1 MERKEMLKNVKR
13 VVVKVGTS
21 TLTHPTGDMNFNQID
36 LLARQLSDIQNQG
49 YEVVLVT
56 SGAIGAGVGKLNLK
70 EKPKTIP
77 EKQAAAAVGQGVL
90 MLLYEKFFGEYG
102 KIIGQILVT
111 NVDFQNEKHK
121 QHARDS
127 FETLIK
133 MKVIPIV
140 NENDAVVVDEIRVGD
155 NDTLSALVC
164 RNIDADLLILLSD
177 IDGLY
182 NDDPRTNEN
191 AALIQTVTRIDD
203 DLKALA
209 KGAGSEL
216 ATGGMA
222 TKLRAAEI
230 ALEGGAY
237 MIIAN
242 GSTDKVLNRIMAG
255 EWLGTLFLPETHRK
269 VKK

>member
-1 MERKEMLKNVKR
+1 MDRTIMLEKVKR

-21 TLTHPTGDMNFNQID
+21 TLTHETGKMNFNRMD
-36 LLARQLSDIQNQG
+36 LLVRQLADIQNQG

-70 EKPKTIP
+70 QKPKTIP

-90 MLLYEKFFGEYG
+90 MHLYEKFFNEYG

-111 NVDFQNEKHK
+111 KDDFQDIKRRE
-121 QHARDS
+121 HARDA
-127 FETLIK
+127 FESLLK

-155 NDTLSALVC
+155 NDTLSAQVC
-164 RNIDADLLILLSD
+164 KNIDADLLILLSD
-177 IDGLY
+177 IEGLY
-182 NDDPRTNEN
+182 SDDPKINKN
-191 AALIQTVTRIDD
+191 ATLIQTVDQIDD
-203 DLKALA
+203 NLKALA

-216 ATGGMA
+216 GTGGMA
-222 TKLRAAEI
+222 TKINAAQI
-230 ALEGGAY
+230 ALSGGSY

-255 EWLGTLFLPETHRK
+255 EAIGTLFLPESHRK
-269 VKK
+269 AN

>member
-1 MERKEMLKNVKR
+1 MERKEMLKKVKR

-21 TLTHPTGDMNFNQID
+21 TLTHPTGHMNFNQID
-36 LLARQLSDIQNQG
+36 LLTRQLADMQNQG
-49 YEVVLVT
+49 YEVILVT

-70 EKPKTIP
+70 VKPKTIP

-90 MLLYEKFFGEYG
+90 MHLYEKFFSEYG

-111 NVDFQNEKHK
+111 NVDFQNEKHRH
-121 QHARDS
+121 HARNS
-127 FETLIK
+127 FETLLK
-133 MKVIPIV
+133 MNVIPIV
-140 NENDAVVVDEIRVGD
+140 NENDAVVVDEIKVGD
-155 NDTLSALVC
+155 NDTLSAFVC

-182 NDDPRTNEN
+182 NDDPHKNTSAE
-191 AALIQTVTRIDD
+191 LIQTVERIDD
-203 DLKALA
+203 DVRALA

-230 ALEGGAY
+230 ALSGGAY

-255 EWLGTLFLPETHRK
+255 ERLGTLFLPKSHRSEG
-269 VKK
+269 